1 MQGTGWERL
10 GDMGKRSDREGHDC
24 IMISD
29 TFSAFGQVAN
39 VMWYMYL
46 RLLCSMDGQ
55 EVRDFA

>member
-10 GDMGKRSDREGHDC
+10 GDMGKRSEGEGHDC

-39 VMWYMYL
+39 FM
-46 RLLCSMDGQ
+46 
-55 EVRDFA
+55 